1 MAMKTEQTLT
11 GVQRGKGDSIIDG
24 KPQKWDYIKFHIM
37 AELPEDKGNAVG
49 MATQVFQ
56 CGTSDEWSKW
66 EHAKLPMTVE
76 CEFGLGTTG
85 KGITTTVLKSIKPT
99 AAQPVRVK

>member
-24 KPQKWDYIKFHIM
+24 KPQKWDYTRFHLI
-37 AELPEDKGNAVG
+37 AELPDDKGNSVG
-49 MATQVFQ
+49 SATQVFQ
-56 CGTSDEWSKW
+56 CGLSDEYAKW
-66 EHAKLPMTVE
+66 EKHSYPMTVE
-76 CEFGLGTTG
+76 CEFELGTTG
-85 KGITTTVLKSIKPT
+85 KGMTTMVLKSIKPT